1 MKRFSKSI
9 FLALMIIAMAIA
21 LVGCKS
27 ASVEKGEPVEPAP
40 VEPAPVEP
48 APAEQPAEQPA
59 EEPVAEE
66 KPAAIPMKYYIGDAE
81 VAVFA
86 ADGHAVIYYPKELFS
101 DADIYTALAYAVTTY
116 PALAD
121 YVSYNYVPGQLDFFY
136 PAEWDVEDY
145 QLAEALVVGYV
156 NEVLSDLAASIS
168 AELSAAEALKSSKYV
183 ISLYG
188 YDLTIEYVDSTVIF
202 TYPEVITK
210 QDVKEAAAAAYQAY
224 AMYLEGTTLAVD
236 DGMAILYLPY
246 ELTEADL
253 DFAVSLAS
261 SEIKW
266 YVNNVLALSATPVIT
281 KHIDIM
287 GYDASISY
295 SDRVAVID
303 YPDFITKDEVA
314 AAAQMAY
321 ASFAQYLEGTS
332 LSIGD
337 GVATLTFP
345 VDITEADLDYAVA
358 MLDSYLPSYV
368 AAVLMPSQEAAE
380 AAAKAA
386 EEAAAQAAAAEAAA
400 KAAADAAAKA
410 AAEKAAADAA
420 AKAAAEKAAADAAAK
435 AASEKAAA
443 EAAAKTTAAAEATTA
458 KAEKKS
464 NVGLII
470 VIVLLVLAA
479 GAACFILLK
488 KKQK

>member
-48 APAEQPAEQPA
+48 APAE
-59 EEPVAEE
+59 PVAEQ
-66 KPAAIPMKYYIGDAE
+66 KPAELKYYIGE
-81 VAVFA
+81 NEITVTA
-86 ADGHAVIYYPKELFS
+86 ADGHAVIVYPETLFS
-101 DADIYTALAYAVTTY
+101 DEELYAALFYAVETY
-116 PALAD
+116 PALAE
-121 YVSYNYVPGQLDFFY
+121 YVTYDYVPGKIEFFY
-136 PAEWDVEDY
+136 PEEWDSTDY
-145 QLAEALVVGYV
+145 QLAEALVIGYV
-156 NEVLSDLAASIS
+156 NEVLSDLASQISEELVS
-168 AELSAAEALKSSKYV
+168 AELGLTSKYI
-183 ISLYG
+183 ISIYG
-188 YDLTIEYVDSTVIF
+188 YDLTVEYADSTLVF

-210 QDVKEAAAAAYQAY
+210 QDVKDAAAAAYQAY
-224 AMYLEGTTLAVD
+224 AAYLEGTTLAID

-253 DFAVSLAS
+253 DFAVNLAR

-266 YVNNVLALSATPVIT
+266 YVNNVLSLIASPVVT
-281 KHIDIM
+281 KHVNIM
-287 GYDASISY
+287 GYDASIAY
-295 SDRVAVID
+295 SDGVAVID
-303 YPDFITKDEVA
+303 YPDFITKEEVA
-314 AAAQMAY
+314 QAAQMAY
-321 ASFAQYLEGTS
+321 ASFAQYLDGTE
-332 LSIGD
+332 LSIGE
-337 GVATLTFP
+337 GTATLKFP

-358 MLDSYLPSYV
+358 LLDSYLPTYV
-368 AAVLMPSQEAAE
+368 AAILAPSQEAAE

-386 EEAAAQAAAAEAAA
+386 EEAAAKAEAEKVAAAAKAAEELAAKEAAAKAEAEKVAKAAAEAAA
-400 KAAADAAAKA
+400 KAE
-410 AAEKAAADAA
+410 AEKAAASA
-420 AKAAAEKAAADAAAK
+420 AKAAE
-435 AASEKAAA
+435 
-443 EAAAKTTAAAEATTA
+443 EAVTTA

-488 KKQK
+488 KKKK